1 MAVGRQVQLRAGIK
15 ILALNDATYS
25 LQADGGWIDEG
36 QALQVRV
43 LVTPARLTALAGLLE
58 AHEASAIDRHEAM
71 RPAIAALLGPAFAA
85 QLAEAI
91 DGLRFADAAR
101 HLREQAGKAG
111 GGQHGDAA

>member
-1 MAVGRQVQLRAGIK
+1 MAAIAARPADPAAAAPPAGRLDTA
-15 ILALNDATYS
+15 A
-25 LQADGGWIDEG
+25 
-36 QALQVRV
+36 
-43 LVTPARLTALAGLLE
+43 LTALAGLLE